1 MTIDEIVHILF
12 AAATGDKF
20 TLITP
25 EMFAKALGET
35 LFMLGVSLVFGSI
48 LGVIIG
54 ATLAVTRVGGI
65 LQNRPVNAVLGIVV
79 NVIRALPFI
88 VLLVAIL
95 PFTRLLVGTSI
106 GVWAAIV
113 PLTVMIAPYIG
124 RLVENSLLEVPGGII
139 EAARSMGANP
149 WQIFWRF
156 LLPEARGSLI
166 LAVTIATIGL
176 VDATAMAGTVG
187 AGGIGDL
194 ALSYGYQRYDGF
206 AMLVTCIT
214 LIALVMVIQVIGSSI
229 ARRYRRR

>member
-1 MTIDEIVHILF
+1 MN
-12 AAATGDKF
+12 GDRW

-25 EMFAKALGET
+25 DIYLTALAET
-35 LFMLGVSLVFGSI
+35 LQMLGVALVLGSI
-48 LGVIIG
+48 LGILLGTV
-54 ATLAVTRVGGI
+54 LAVTRPGGV
-65 LQNRPVNAVLGIVV
+65 LPNRPVNVVLGIVV
-79 NVIRALPFI
+79 NIVRSLPFI

-95 PFTRLLVGTSI
+95 PFTRFLVGSSI

-124 RLVENSLLEVPGGII
+124 RLVENSLLEVPRGVI
-139 EAARSMGANP
+139 EAARAMGASP
-149 WQIFWRF
+149 LQIFWRF

-166 LAVTIATIGL
+166 LAVTIATVGL
-176 VDATAMAGTVG
+176 IDATAMAGTVG

-206 AMLVTCIT
+206 AMVITVIT
-214 LIALVMVIQVIGSSI
+214 LIVLVQGIQMIGSAI

>member
-1 MTIDEIVHILF
+1 MND
-12 AAATGDKF
+12 DKW

-25 EMFAKALGET
+25 EIFLTALGET
-35 LFMLGVSLVFGSI
+35 LQMLGVALA
-48 LGVIIG
+48 LGAVLGIAIG
-54 ATLAVTRVGGI
+54 TVLALTRPGGV
-65 LQNRPVNAVLGIVV
+65 LPNRPVNLILGLVV
-79 NVIRALPFI
+79 NLVRSLPFI
-88 VLLVAIL
+88 ILLVAIL

-124 RLVENSLLEVPGGII
+124 RLVENSLLEVPQGVI
-139 EAARSMGANP
+139 EAARAMGASP
-149 WQIFWRF
+149 FQIFWRF
-156 LLPEARGSLI
+156 LLPEARSSLI
-166 LAVTIATIGL
+166 LALTIASVGL

-206 AMLVTCIT
+206 AMVITCVT
-214 LIALVMVIQVIGSSI
+214 LIILVQGLQMIGTGV

>member
-1 MTIDEIVHILF
+1 MN
-12 AAATGDKF
+12 DKW

-25 EMFAKALGET
+25 EIFLKALGET
-35 LFMLGVSLVFGSI
+35 LQMLGVALALGSV
-48 LGVIIG
+48 LGIAIG
-54 ATLAVTRVGGI
+54 TVLALTRPGGV
-65 LQNRPVNAVLGIVV
+65 LPNRPVNLILGIVV
-79 NVIRALPFI
+79 NLIRSLPFI
-88 VLLVAIL
+88 ILLVAIL

-124 RLVENSLLEVPGGII
+124 RLVENSLLEVPQGVI
-139 EAARSMGANP
+139 EAARAMGASP
-149 WQIFWRF
+149 FQIFWRF
-156 LLPEARGSLI
+156 LLPEARSSLI
-166 LAVTIATIGL
+166 LALTIASVGL

-206 AMLVTCIT
+206 AMVITCVT
-214 LIALVMVIQVIGSSI
+214 LIILVQGLQMIGTGV

>member
-1 MTIDEIVHILF
+1 MS
-12 AAATGDKF
+12 GDKW

-25 EMFAKALGET
+25 ELFLKALGET
-35 LFMLGVSLVFGSI
+35 LQMLGVSLVLGSV

-54 ATLAVTRVGGI
+54 AVLALTRAGGVLENKPISLGLAV
-65 LQNRPVNAVLGIVV
+65 VV
-79 NVIRALPFI
+79 NLIRSLPFI
-88 VLLVAIL
+88 ILLVAIL

-124 RLVENSLLEVPGGII
+124 RLVENSLLEVPRGVI
-139 EAARSMGANP
+139 EAARSMGASP
-149 WQIFWRF
+149 WQVFWRF
-156 LLPEARGSLI
+156 MLPEARGSLI
-166 LAVTIATIGL
+166 LAVTIASVGL
-176 VDATAMAGTVG
+176 LDATAMAGTVG

-206 AMLVTCIT
+206 AMVLTVVT
-214 LIALVMVIQVIGSSI
+214 LIVLVQGIQLLGTLV

>member
-1 MTIDEIVHILF
+1 MN
-12 AAATGDKF
+12 GDKW

-25 EMFAKALGET
+25 ELFFKALGET
-35 LFMLGVSLVFGSI
+35 LQMLGVSLVLGSI

-54 ATLAVTRVGGI
+54 AVLALTRAGGVLENRPISLGLAV
-65 LQNRPVNAVLGIVV
+65 VV
-79 NVIRALPFI
+79 NLIRSLPFI
-88 VLLVAIL
+88 ILLVAIL

-124 RLVENSLLEVPGGII
+124 RLVENSLLEVPRGVI
-139 EAARSMGANP
+139 EAARAMGASP

-156 LLPEARGSLI
+156 MLPEARGSLI
-166 LAVTIATIGL
+166 LAITIASVGL
-176 VDATAMAGTVG
+176 LDATAMAGTVG

-206 AMLVTCIT
+206 AMVITVVT
-214 LIALVMVIQVIGSSI
+214 LIVLVQGIQLLGTVI
-229 ARRYRRR
+229 ARRFRRR

>member
-1 MTIDEIVHILF
+1 MND
-12 AAATGDKF
+12 DRW

-25 EMFAKALGET
+25 DIFFKALGET
-35 LFMLGVSLVFGSI
+35 LQMLGVSLVLGSI
-48 LGVIIG
+48 LGVLIG
-54 ATLAVTRVGGI
+54 TVLAITRPGGVV
-65 LQNRPVNAVLGIVV
+65 QNRAVNVILGIVV
-79 NVIRALPFI
+79 NIVRSLPFI

-95 PFTRLLVGTSI
+95 PFTRVIVGTSI

-124 RLVENSLLEVPGGII
+124 RLVENSLLEVPQGVI
-139 EAARSMGANP
+139 EAARAMGASP
-149 WQIFWRF
+149 FQIFWRF

-166 LAVTIATIGL
+166 LAITIATVGL

-206 AMLVTCIT
+206 AMVLTCVT
-214 LIALVMVIQVIGSSI
+214 LIVLVQGVQMVGTSI
-229 ARRYRRR
+229 ARRYRKR

>member
-1 MTIDEIVHILF
+1 MN
-12 AAATGDKF
+12 GDRW

-25 EMFAKALGET
+25 DIYLTALGET
-35 LFMLGVSLVFGSI
+35 LQMLGVALVLGSI
-48 LGVIIG
+48 LGILIG
-54 ATLAVTRVGGI
+54 TVLAVTRPGGV
-65 LQNRPVNAVLGIVV
+65 LPNRPVNLVLGTIV
-79 NVIRALPFI
+79 NVVRSLPFI

-95 PFTRLLVGTSI
+95 PFTRLLVGSSI

-124 RLVENSLLEVPGGII
+124 RLVENSLLEVPRGVI
-139 EAARSMGANP
+139 EAARAMGASP
-149 WQIFWRF
+149 LQIFWRF

-166 LAVTIATIGL
+166 LAVTIATVGL
-176 VDATAMAGTVG
+176 IDATAMAGTVG

-206 AMLVTCIT
+206 AMVITVVT
-214 LIALVMVIQVIGSSI
+214 LIVLVQGIQMVGSAI

>member
-1 MTIDEIVHILF
+1 MND
-12 AAATGDKF
+12 DKW

-25 EMFAKALGET
+25 EIFLKALGET
-35 LFMLGVSLVFGSI
+35 LQMLGVALALGSVLGIAIGTI
-48 LGVIIG
+48 LALTRPGGV
-54 ATLAVTRVGGI
+54 LP
-65 LQNRPVNAVLGIVV
+65 NRPVNIVLGLVV
-79 NVIRALPFI
+79 NLVRSLPFI
-88 VLLVAIL
+88 ILLVAIL

-124 RLVENSLLEVPGGII
+124 RLVENSLLEVPQGVI
-139 EAARSMGANP
+139 EAARAMGASP
-149 WQIFWRF
+149 FQIFWRF

-166 LAVTIATIGL
+166 LALTIASVGL

-206 AMLVTCIT
+206 AMVLTCVT
-214 LIALVMVIQVIGSSI
+214 LIVLVQGIQMTGSAV

>member
-1 MTIDEIVHILF
+1 MND
-12 AAATGDKF
+12 DRW

-25 EMFAKALGET
+25 EIFLTALGET
-35 LFMLGVSLVFGSI
+35 LQMLGVALALGSV
-48 LGVIIG
+48 LGIAIG
-54 ATLAVTRVGGI
+54 TVLALTRPGGV
-65 LQNRPVNAVLGIVV
+65 LPNRPVNLILGIVV
-79 NVIRALPFI
+79 NLIRSLPFI
-88 VLLVAIL
+88 ILLVAIL

-124 RLVENSLLEVPGGII
+124 RLVENSLLEVPQGVI
-139 EAARSMGANP
+139 EAARAMGASP
-149 WQIFWRF
+149 FQIFWRF
-156 LLPEARGSLI
+156 LLPEARSSLI
-166 LAVTIATIGL
+166 LALTIASVGL

-206 AMLVTCIT
+206 AMVITSVT
-214 LIALVMVIQVIGSSI
+214 LIILVQGLQMIGTGV

>member
-1 MTIDEIVHILF
+1 MND
-12 AAATGDKF
+12 DKW

-25 EMFAKALGET
+25 EVFLTALGET
-35 LFMLGVSLVFGSI
+35 LQMLGVALALGSV
-48 LGVIIG
+48 LGIAIG
-54 ATLAVTRVGGI
+54 TVLALTRPGGV
-65 LQNRPVNAVLGIVV
+65 LPNRPVNLILGIVV
-79 NVIRALPFI
+79 NLIRSLPFI
-88 VLLVAIL
+88 ILLVAIL

-124 RLVENSLLEVPGGII
+124 RLVENSLLEVPQGVI
-139 EAARSMGANP
+139 EAARAMGASP
-149 WQIFWRF
+149 FQIFWRF
-156 LLPEARGSLI
+156 LLPEARSSLI
-166 LAVTIATIGL
+166 LALTIASVGL

-206 AMLVTCIT
+206 AMVITAVT
-214 LIALVMVIQVIGSSI
+214 LIILVQGLQTIGTGV

>member
-1 MTIDEIVHILF
+1 MSAGIQGAGVL
-12 AAATGDKF
+12 AADGDKF
-20 TLITP
+20 TLITAD
-25 EMFAKALGET
+25 MFFKALGET
-35 LFMLGVSLVFGSI
+35 LFMLGVALVLGAV
-48 LGVIIG
+48 LGVLVG
-54 ATLAVTRVGGI
+54 TTLAVTRSGGI
-65 LQNRPVNAVLGIVV
+65 LQNRWVNGILGAIV

-106 GVWAAIV
+106 GVWAAVV

-124 RLVENSLLEVPGGII
+124 RLVENSLLEVPGGIV

-166 LAVTIATIGL
+166 LAVTIASIGL
-176 VDATAMAGTVG
+176 IDATAMAGTVG

>member
-1 MTIDEIVHILF
+1 MN
-12 AAATGDKF
+12 GDKW

-25 EMFAKALGET
+25 EIFFKALGET
-35 LFMLGVSLVFGSI
+35 LQMLGVALVLGSLLGIAIGTI
-48 LGVIIG
+48 L
-54 ATLAVTRVGGI
+54 ATTRVGGV
-65 LQNRPVNAVLGIVV
+65 LQNRAVNLVLSVVV
-79 NVIRALPFI
+79 NLIRSLPFI
-88 VLLVAIL
+88 ILLVAIL

-124 RLVENSLLEVPGGII
+124 RLVENSLLEVPEGVI
-139 EAARSMGANP
+139 EAARSMGATP

-156 LLPEARGSLI
+156 MLPEARGSLI
-166 LAVTIATIGL
+166 LAITIATVGL
-176 VDATAMAGTVG
+176 IDATAMAGTVG

-206 AMLVTCIT
+206 AMVITCVT
-214 LIALVMVIQVIGSSI
+214 LIILVQGIQMIGSAI

>member
-1 MTIDEIVHILF
+1 MN
-12 AAATGDKF
+12 GDRW

-25 EMFAKALGET
+25 EIFLRALGET
-35 LFMLGVSLVFGSI
+35 LQMLGVSLALGAV
-48 LGVIIG
+48 LGVVIG
-54 ATLAVTRVGGI
+54 TVLALTRQGGV
-65 LQNRPVNAVLGIVV
+65 LQNRPVNIVLGIVV
-79 NVIRALPFI
+79 NIIRSLPFI
-88 VLLVAIL
+88 ILLVAIL

-124 RLVENSLLEVPGGII
+124 RLVENSLLEVPEGVV
-139 EAARSMGANP
+139 EAARAMGASP

-166 LAVTIATIGL
+166 LAMTIAAVGL
-176 VDATAMAGTVG
+176 IDATAMAGTVG

-206 AMLVTCIT
+206 AMVLTCVT
-214 LIALVMVIQVIGSSI
+214 LIVLVQGIQSIGSSI
-229 ARRYRRR
+229 ARRYRKR

>member
-1 MTIDEIVHILF
+1 MND
-12 AAATGDKF
+12 DRW

-25 EMFAKALGET
+25 DLFGDALAET
-35 LFMLGVSLVFGSI
+35 LQMLGVALVLGSL
-48 LGVIIG
+48 
-54 ATLAVTRVGGI
+54 
-65 LQNRPVNAVLGIVV
+65 LGIVIGAVLALTRPGGVLENRPLSLVLATMV
-79 NVIRALPFI
+79 NIVRSLPFI
-88 VLLVAIL
+88 ILLVAIL

-124 RLVENSLLEVPGGII
+124 RLVENSLLEVPSGVI
-139 EAARSMGANP
+139 EAARAMGASP
-149 WQIFWRF
+149 MQIFWRF

-166 LAVTIATIGL
+166 LAVTIASVGL
-176 VDATAMAGTVG
+176 LDATAMAGTVG

-206 AMLVTCIT
+206 AMILTVVT
-214 LIALVMVIQVIGSSI
+214 LILLVQGLQLIGTRL

>member
-1 MTIDEIVHILF
+1 MN
-12 AAATGDKF
+12 GDQF

-25 EMFAKALGET
+25 EIYLKALGET
-35 LFMLGVSLVFGSI
+35 LQMLGIALLLGSVLGILVGT
-48 LGVIIG
+48 V
-54 ATLAVTRVGGI
+54 LAVTSPGGV
-65 LQNRPVNAVLGIVV
+65 LPNRPVNLILGAVV
-79 NVIRALPFI
+79 NILRSLPFI

-124 RLVENSLLEVPGGII
+124 RLVENSLLEVPQGVI
-139 EAARSMGANP
+139 EAARSMGATP
-149 WQIFWRF
+149 LQIFRRF
-156 LLPEARGSLI
+156 LLPEARSSLI
-166 LAVTIATIGL
+166 LAVTIATVGL
-176 VDATAMAGTVG
+176 IDATAMAGTVG

-206 AMLVTCIT
+206 AMVVTCVT
-214 LIALVMVIQVIGSSI
+214 LILLVQGIQTFGSTI